1 MNRLKKTGNPLIR
14 DIFLAI
20 LTITIVVMI
29 LIEQYM
35 ASIVF
40 AFLLIGDFFL
50 RYKASKKQ
58 PQKGMTKISDGVANA
73 MASKIIF
80 ESQQHRKN
88 RDSHNYIKTGID
100 NQE

>member
-1 MNRLKKTGNPLIR
+1 MNRLKKTGNPFIR
-14 DIFLAI
+14 NIFLAI

-40 AFLLIGDFFL
+40 AFFLIGDFF

-58 PQKGMTKISDGVANA
+58 SQKGMTKISDGVANA